1 MQLNNRQYPANDIIL
16 YDGIFIF
23 QNSAAFI
30 LLFEKEVQIN
40 ITYKKSLC
48 CISLHSLNENSTC

>member
-23 QNSAAFI
+23 QNTAAFI

-40 ITYKKSLC
+40 ITYKKVC
-48 CISLHSLNENSTC
+48 VA